1 MKHKIIYILP
11 LLYKTESDILCWLV
25 TLAVTVKVSA
35 HQTKPLH
42 VIVCGGS
49 YIVCSLVDPVTN
61 QSDNIPDIILPS

>member
-1 MKHKIIYILP
+1 MKHNIILDTS
-11 LLYKTESDILCWLV
+11 LTLQTERDIIHRLV

-49 YIVCSLVDPVTN
+49 YIVCSLVDPVTK